1 MCISCKHTHTYTQTH
16 TQGAGEDQV
25 FCLALGN
32 TNQEC
37 YFYELFLSVTRANKE
52 GKKEGRKGRR
62 EGAGSEMNSLRL
74 KELSNSDLYRR
85 RQERPESYGSLA
97 GERFR

>member
-1 MCISCKHTHTYTQTH
+1 MCISCKHRYTD
-16 TQGAGEDQV
+16 TQGAEEDQV

-32 TNQEC
+32 TQQE
-37 YFYELFLSVTRANKE
+37 YYLYEVFSSVTKV
-52 GKKEGRKGRR
+52 KKEGRKEGKEGGGRER
-62 EGAGSEMNSLRL
+62 GSVDMNSLRL

-85 RQERPESYGSLA
+85 RQERPDSYGSLA